1 MPVALSVVIIGFA
14 GILIWLGNPA
24 IAFLVGA
31 LSAIILKANSLPD
44 TRAIG
49 RYSLQTGIVLL
60 GLGIQGEHLLRISSD
75 YTWVVAVYVLCVAI
89 IGLVGYRLLRLPN
102 RQGLLVTAGS
112 AICGGTAVVTLSP
125 IVNAKPL
132 ETGAILG
139 LIFAMNAIALMTFPA
154 IGQFLDLSQTQ
165 FGIWSALAIHDTA
178 SVVAT
183 AQLYG
188 DEAAQVATTLK
199 LGRTLWLIPA
209 ALLLSIIYRRKE
221 SGISLPPFVLL
232 FIAASMMGSLVSLP
246 ALVLASA
253 AWLSKALLVLALFLI
268 GLEIS
273 VATLRSIQPRLFFFA
288 IGLWCLVAPSALML
302 VITLLP

>member
-1 MPVALSVVIIGFA
+1 MPSALSAMMVGLA
-14 GILIWLGNPA
+14 GLLIWFGNPA

-31 LSAIILKANSLPD
+31 AIATMARANGWAD
-44 TRAIG
+44 TRSIG

-60 GLGIQGEHLLRISSD
+60 GLGIQGDQLLRISSD
-75 YTWVVAVYVLCVAI
+75 YTWVVASYVLSVATL
-89 IGLVGYRLLRLPN
+89 GLLSYRLLKLPK

-125 IVNAKPL
+125 IINAKPM
-132 ETGAILG
+132 ETGAVLG
-139 LIFAMNAIALMTFPA
+139 LIFTMNAVALLTFPA
-154 IGQFLDLSQTQ
+154 IGQFLGLSQAQ

-188 DEAAQVATTLK
+188 DEAAQIATTLK
-199 LGRTLWLIPA
+199 LGRTLWLIPT
-209 ALLLSIIYRRKE
+209 ALLLSLVYRRKGH
-221 SGISLPPFVLL
+221 GIGLPPFVLL
-232 FIAASMMGSLVSLP
+232 FVIASLLGSVVSLP
-246 ALVLASA
+246 PLVLASA

-273 VATLRSIQPRLFFFA
+273 IATLRSIQPRLFFFA
-288 IGLWCLVAPSALML
+288 IGLWSLVAPSALLL
-302 VITLLP
+302 VIALVP